1 MRWAE
6 KRFHSS
12 RSLSGHLYGENEA
25 QTRMDH
31 PEDESGGDGGVG
43 TLVFSVPL
51 PKVAAMNKSP
61 WCFLFFFFFK
71 LCLTVII
78 GFSRICGQT
87 ALVGYRL

>member
-61 WCFLFFFFFK
+61 WCFLFFFFF
-71 LCLTVII
+71 
-78 GFSRICGQT
+78 
-87 ALVGYRL
+87 